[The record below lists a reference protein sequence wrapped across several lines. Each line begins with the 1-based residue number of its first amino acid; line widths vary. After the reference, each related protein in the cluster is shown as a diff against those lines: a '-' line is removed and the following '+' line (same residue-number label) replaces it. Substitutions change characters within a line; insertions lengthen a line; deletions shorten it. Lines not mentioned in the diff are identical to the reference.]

1 MATVRVL
8 ITNDDGVDSVGIQLL
23 AAAVAA
29 TGDHE
34 VLVVAPA
41 DDRSGTG
48 AALGNF
54 SPSAGGLEVTAVEL
68 PDAPGVE
75 AWALEGT
82 PAMCVLAAALGGFG
96 PRPDLIVSGINAG
109 LNTGRAVLHSGTVG
123 AVLTGQNFG
132 LSGLAVSTALADPW
146 EWATAAAIAV
156 EVLPLVIDAPPRSAL
171 NLNVPALPREQVRGI
186 RWARLAPFGETRAAM
201 VAEPAE
207 PAEPGAGGGA
217 DRRRLTMELQLSEI
231 DFEADTD
238 NGVVRDGWA
247 SLTTLVG
254 VVEAWPGDHLLDANE
269 IATDL
274 TQTMVPGAALHHA
287 HRVPDASG
295 AGVLRRPVIAS

>member
-1 MATVRVL
+1 MRVL

-23 AAAVAA
+23 AAAIAA

-48 AALGNF
+48 AALGSF
-54 SPSAGGLEVTAVEL
+54 SSADGGLEITAVEL

-96 PRPDLIVSGINAG
+96 PRPELIVSGINAG

-201 VAEPAE
+201 VAEPADVG
-207 PAEPGAGGGA
+207 PRTDGGG
-217 DRRRLTMELQLSEI
+217 DRRRLTMSLQLSET
-231 DFEADTD
+231 DFEPDTD

-254 VVEAWPGDHLLDANE
+254 VVEAWPGDHLLDADE
-269 IATDL
+269 IATDV
-274 TQTMVPGAALHHA
+274 TQAMVPGASLHHA
-287 HRVPDASG
+287 HRVPDPSG
-295 AGVLRRPVIAS
+295 PGVLRRPVVAT